1 MLTNCNILG
10 QIEGLSPLRLIATV
24 FHFRSDI
31 NDDKIQPNQMAEEM
45 EDSIK
50 LGEEGNLLDFILTN
64 EIYISVFSAGLFFH
78 HQPSFMN
85 KEDQSY
91 SLPKRYQSPFLLSS
105 LLFCKKSVCNVQMY
119 CPYTCVFLSPQSCF
133 IGC

>member
-24 FHFRSDI
+24 FLFRSDI

-50 LGEEGNLLDFILTN
+50 LGEEGNNLLDFILTN
-64 EIYISVFSAGLFFH
+64 EI
-78 HQPSFMN
+78 
-85 KEDQSY
+85 
-91 SLPKRYQSPFLLSS
+91 
-105 LLFCKKSVCNVQMY
+105 
-119 CPYTCVFLSPQSCF
+119 
-133 IGC
+133 